1 MVAKIKSIAFQ
12 NFKGC
17 KNATYTFDGK
27 NVTVCGA
34 NGSGKTTIFDAF
46 TWLLFGKDSLD
57 NAKFEIR
64 PLDKDGKQIDNVEI
78 CVAATLEIDGKEVEL
93 KKTQRKNWVKKRG
106 TQNPVL
112 QGNVNEYEID
122 GYPRSEKDYKEYIN
136 SIVSDDLFKM
146 LTNPTYFPN
155 MPWKEQRNVLMLF
168 ESGLTDEEII
178 SKNIKFEPISEDLKR
193 ARDLRVATV
202 DEILEGKIYDIK
214 LNYLDDVK
222 SKYQKSLNELKKKP
236 IELSVRID
244 EISNSKVDID
254 VAELELLKNSLN
266 EQIAY
271 VKSKIADTDKQF
283 DEYQKLSDGI
293 MELKFAESDLVRK
306 ANEDNIK
313 ARREI
318 EDKIA
323 DKKFLLRQTEKTISD
338 TENCIELSKRTAEK
352 ISENLKEIR
361 EKWKAENERVFDENS
376 LVCSYCGQEY
386 PQDRKEQLR
395 AEFESHKAKE
405 LKAITDNG
413 NLIKGRLDK
422 EKETVESLEKELVE
436 HRKSLYMINNA
447 IADLEKQ
454 LSEFPDSIDVT
465 GTDEYKSI
473 QSQIAEKEQ
482 AMSQMNSADEVRK
495 SLNAELEDFQ
505 SQLIECEKKIAMS
518 QKNVEIDERIEELQ
532 EELRITAQKIADV
545 EKMLYLLDEFIKYK
559 LDKISDS
566 INAMFDGVNWKLFS
580 EQINGGIKEVCE
592 CTVNGVPYGSLNNGH
607 RIIAGLQIIKALQKL
622 YGAYLPIF
630 TDNAESVN
638 DFNLPDMDCQLI
650 KLKVSDDNNL
660 RIEMEK
666 ESEE

>member
-1 MVAKIKSIAFQ
+1 MLVRIKSMILQ

-17 KNATYTFDGK
+17 KSAEYTFDVK
-27 NVTVCGA
+27 NVNVCGA

-93 KKTQRKNWVKKRG
+93 KKTQKQNWVKKKG

-122 GYPRSEKDYKEYIN
+122 GYPRSEKDYEEYIN
-136 SIVSDDLFKM
+136 DIVSDDLFKM

-155 MPWKEQRNVLMLF
+155 MPWKDQRATIMKFASDVSDIELATEDSRF
-168 ESGLTDEEII
+168 AGLLPEIEKAPSTD
-178 SKNIKFEPISEDLKR
+178 
-193 ARDLRVATV
+193 
-202 DEILEGKIYDIK
+202 DIK
-214 LNYLDDVK
+214 N
-222 SKYQKSLNELKKKP
+222 KYQKSLNELKKKQ
-236 IELSVRID
+236 IELPVRID

-266 EQIAY
+266 EQITD

-283 DEYQKLSDGI
+283 EERQKLSDGI

-323 DKKFLLRQTEKTISD
+323 DKKFLVRQTEKTISD

-361 EKWKAENERVFDENS
+361 EKWKTENERVFDENS

-386 PQDRKEQLR
+386 PADKKEQLR
-395 AEFESHKAKE
+395 AEFESHKAEE

-422 EKETVESLEKELVE
+422 EKETIESLEKELVE
-436 HRKSLYMINNA
+436 HRKSLVMLNNA

-454 LSEFPDSIDVT
+454 LSELPESIDVT
-465 GTDEYKSI
+465 GTEEYKAI
-473 QSQIAEKEQ
+473 QSQISEKEQ

-495 SLNAELEDFQ
+495 SLNAELEDLQ
-505 SQLIECEKKIAMS
+505 SQLIECEKQMAMS

-532 EELRITAQKIADV
+532 AEQRITAQKIADV

-566 INAMFDGVNWKLFS
+566 INSQFEMVNFILFKS
-580 EQINGGIKEVCE
+580 QINGGIAETCE
-592 CTVNGVPYGSLNNGH
+592 CQYNGIPYGSLNSAA
-607 RIIAGLQIIKALQKL
+607 RIQCGLDIIRTLQRM
-622 YGAYLPIF
+622 YGVFVPVF
-630 TDNAESVN
+630 VDNRESCTN
-638 DFNLPDMDCQLI
+638 IPTMDCQVISLV
-650 KLKVSDDNNL
+650 VSPTDTDL
-660 RIEMEK
+660 RIEVE
-666 ESEE
+666 

>member
-1 MVAKIKSIAFQ
+1 MKIKSITLQ

-17 KNATYTFDGK
+17 KGATYTFDGK

-78 CVAATLEIDGKEVEL
+78 CVSATLEIDGKEVEL
-93 KKTQRKNWVKKRG
+93 KKTQKQNWVKKRG

-122 GYPRSEKDYKEYIN
+122 GYPRSAKDYEEYIN
-136 SIVSDDLFKM
+136 DIVSDDLFKM

-155 MPWKEQRNVLMLF
+155 MPWKEQRATIMKFASDVSDVELATEDSRFTELLP
-168 ESGLTDEEII
+168 EIEKAPSTD
-178 SKNIKFEPISEDLKR
+178 
-193 ARDLRVATV
+193 
-202 DEILEGKIYDIK
+202 DIK
-214 LNYLDDVK
+214 N
-222 SKYQKSLNELKKKP
+222 KYQKSLNELKKKQ
-236 IELSVRID
+236 IELPVRID

-254 VAELELLKNSLN
+254 VAELELQKNSLN
-266 EQIAY
+266 EQIAD
-271 VKSKIADTDKQF
+271 VKSNIADTDKQF
-283 DEYQKLSDGI
+283 EEYQKLSDGI

-306 ANEDNIK
+306 ANEENTK

-361 EKWKAENERVFDENS
+361 DKWKEENERVFDENS

-386 PQDRKEQLR
+386 PTDRKEQIK
-395 AEFESHKAKE
+395 AEFESKKAEE
-405 LKAITDNG
+405 LKLITYNG
-413 NLIKGRLDK
+413 NLFKGRLDK
-422 EKETVESLEKELVE
+422 ENETIDGLEKELVE
-436 HRKSLYMINNA
+436 HRKSLEMLNNA

-454 LSEFPDSIDVT
+454 LSELPESIDAT
-465 GTDEYKSI
+465 GTEEYKSI

-482 AMSQMNSADEVRK
+482 AMSQMNSSDEARK
-495 SLNAELEDFQ
+495 SLNAELEDLQ
-505 SQLIECEKKIAMS
+505 SQLIECEKKMAMS
-518 QKNVEIDERIEELQ
+518 QKNIKIGERIEELQ
-532 EELRITAQKIADV
+532 AEQRITAQKIADV

-566 INAMFDGVNWKLFS
+566 INSQFEMVNFILFKS
-580 EQINGGIKEVCE
+580 QINGGIAETCE
-592 CTVNGVPYGSLNNGH
+592 CQYNGIPFGSLNSAA
-607 RIIAGLQIIKALQKL
+607 RIQCGLDIIRTLQRM
-622 YGAYLPIF
+622 YGVFVPVF
-630 TDNAESVN
+630 VDNRESCTN
-638 DFNLPDMDCQLI
+638 IPTMDCQVISLV
-650 KLKVSDDNNL
+650 VSPTDKDL
-660 RIEMEK
+660 RIVTD
-666 ESEE
+666 

>member
-1 MVAKIKSIAFQ
+1 MKTVIKQITLQ

-78 CVAATLEIDGKEVEL
+78 CVSATLEIDGKEVEL
-93 KKTQRKNWVKKRG
+93 KKTQKQNWVKKRG

-136 SIVSDDLFKM
+136 GIVNDDLFKM

-155 MPWKEQRNVLMLF
+155 MPWKDQRATIMKFASDVSDIELATNDSRF
-168 ESGLTDEEII
+168 AGLLPEIEKAPSTD
-178 SKNIKFEPISEDLKR
+178 
-193 ARDLRVATV
+193 
-202 DEILEGKIYDIK
+202 DIK
-214 LNYLDDVK
+214 N
-222 SKYQKSLNELKKKP
+222 KYQKSLNELKKKQ
-236 IELSVRID
+236 IELPVRID
-244 EISNSKVDID
+244 EQSKNKVDID

-266 EQIAY
+266 EQIAD

-283 DEYQKLSDGI
+283 EEYQKLSDGI
-293 MELKFAESDLVRK
+293 MELKFAKSDLVRK

-318 EDKIA
+318 EDKIT
-323 DKKFLLRQTEKTISD
+323 DKKLLVSKVKKTISD
-338 TENCIELSKRTAEK
+338 TEKEIALNKDVIKHYETELNKARDEWNAEK
-352 ISENLKEIR
+352 ER
-361 EKWKAENERVFDENS
+361 EFDENS
-376 LVCSYCGQEY
+376 LICPYCKQEY
-386 PQDRKEQLR
+386 PADKKEQLR
-395 AEFESHKAKE
+395 ADFKVHKEAELNRITDKGNTAKE
-405 LKAITDNG
+405 
-413 NLIKGRLDK
+413 NLEIEKSTLSRLEAELPEHK
-422 EKETVESLEKELVE
+422 KSLEML
-436 HRKSLYMINNA
+436 NNA

-454 LSEFPDSIDVT
+454 LSELPTSIDVT
-465 GTDEYKSI
+465 GAEEYKAI

-495 SLNAELEDFQ
+495 SLNYELECSH

-518 QKNVEIDERIEELQ
+518 QKNIEIDERIAELQ
-532 EELRITAQKIADV
+532 AEQREVAQKIADV

-566 INAMFDGVNWKLFS
+566 INSQFEMVNFILFKS
-580 EQINGGIKEVCE
+580 QLNGGIAETCE
-592 CTVNGVPYGSLNNGH
+592 CQYNGIPYGSLNGAA
-607 RIIAGLQIIKALQKL
+607 RIQCGLDIIRTLQRM
-622 YGAYLPIF
+622 YGVFVPVF
-630 TDNAESVN
+630 VDNRESCTN
-638 DFNLPDMDCQLI
+638 IPTMDCQVISLV
-650 KLKVSDDNNL
+650 VSPTDKEL
-660 RIEMEK
+660 RIEV
-666 ESEE
+666 EE

>member
-1 MVAKIKSIAFQ
+1 MNIKSITLQ

-17 KNATYTFDGK
+17 KNAAYTFDGK

-78 CVAATLEIDGKEVEL
+78 CVAATLDIDGKEVEL
-93 KKTQRKNWVKKRG
+93 KKTQKQNWVKKRG

-122 GYPRSEKDYKEYIN
+122 GYPRSEKYYKEYIN
-136 SIVSDDLFKM
+136 GIVSDDLFKM

-155 MPWKEQRNVLMLF
+155 MPWKDQRATIMKFASEVSDIELATDDSRF
-168 ESGLTDEEII
+168 AGLLPEIEKAPSTD
-178 SKNIKFEPISEDLKR
+178 
-193 ARDLRVATV
+193 
-202 DEILEGKIYDIK
+202 DIK
-214 LNYLDDVK
+214 N
-222 SKYQKSLNELKKKP
+222 KYQKSLNELKKKQ
-236 IELSVRID
+236 IELPVRID
-244 EISNSKVDID
+244 EQSKNKVDID

-266 EQIAY
+266 EQIAD

-283 DEYQKLSDGI
+283 EEYQKLSDGI

-323 DKKFLLRQTEKTISD
+323 DKKFLLRQTEKTVDDCERQIDISKHHSVSLNESLESYRNQYRQ
-338 TENCIELSKRTAEK
+338 TQEL
-352 ISENLKEIR
+352 
-361 EKWKAENERVFDENS
+361 VFDENS

-386 PQDRKEQLR
+386 PQDRKEQIK
-395 AEFESHKAKE
+395 AEFESKKATEIKKITELGNKAKDE
-405 LKAITDNG
+405 
-413 NLIKGRLDK
+413 LDK
-422 EKETVESLEKELVE
+422 EKETIDSLEKELVE
-436 HRKSLYMINNA
+436 HRKSLEMLNNA
-447 IADLEKQ
+447 IASLEKQ
-454 LSEFPDSIDVT
+454 LSELPTSIDVT
-465 GTDEYKSI
+465 GTEEYKAI
-473 QSQIAEKEQ
+473 QSQIAEKER

-495 SLNAELEDFQ
+495 SLNYELECSQ
-505 SQLIECEKKIAMS
+505 TQLIECEKKIAMS

-532 EELRITAQKIADV
+532 AEQREVAQKIADV
-545 EKMLYLLDEFIKYK
+545 EKVLYLLDEFIKYK

-566 INAMFDGVNWKLFS
+566 INAMFDGISFKLFDI
-580 EQINGGIKEVCE
+580 QLNGGVKEVCE

-630 TDNAESVN
+630 IDNAESVN
-638 DFNLPDMDCQLI
+638 DFNMPDMDCQLI

>member
-1 MVAKIKSIAFQ
+1 MKTIIKQISLQ

-64 PLDKDGKQIDNVEI
+64 PLDKDGKQIDNIEI
-78 CVAATLEIDGKEVEL
+78 CVVATLEIDGKEVEL
-93 KKTQRKNWVKKRG
+93 KKTQKQNWVKKRG

-122 GYPRSEKDYKEYIN
+122 GYPRNEKDYKEYIN
-136 SIVSDDLFKM
+136 GIVRDDLFKM

-155 MPWKEQRNVLMLF
+155 MPWKDQRAVIMKLVTKVSDVELAKKLKKFAPLVN
-168 ESGLTDEEII
+168 EIEKAPSTD
-178 SKNIKFEPISEDLKR
+178 
-193 ARDLRVATV
+193 
-202 DEILEGKIYDIK
+202 DIK
-214 LNYLDDVK
+214 A
-222 SKYQKSLNELKKKP
+222 KYQKPLNELKKKQ
-236 IELSVRID
+236 IELPVRID

-283 DEYQKLSDGI
+283 EEYQKLSDGI

-313 ARREI
+313 ESREI

-323 DKKFLLRQTEKTISD
+323 DKKFLVSKVKKTISD
-338 TENCIELSKRTAEK
+338 TEKEIVLNKDVIKHYETELNKARDEWNAEK
-352 ISENLKEIR
+352 ER
-361 EKWKAENERVFDENS
+361 EFDENS
-376 LVCSYCGQEY
+376 LICPYCKQEY
-386 PQDRKEQLR
+386 SADKKEQLR
-395 AEFESHKAKE
+395 ADFKAHKEAELNRITDKGNKAKE
-405 LKAITDNG
+405 
-413 NLIKGRLDK
+413 NLEIEKTTLSRL
-422 EKETVESLEKELVE
+422 EAELPE
-436 HRKSLYMINNA
+436 HKKSLKMLNNA
-447 IADLEKQ
+447 IASLEKQ
-454 LSEFPDSIDVT
+454 LSELPESIDISD
-465 GTDEYKSI
+465 TDEHKAI
-473 QSQIAEKEQ
+473 QKQIAEKEQ

-495 SLNAELEDFQ
+495 SLNAELGDLQ

-518 QKNVEIDERIEELQ
+518 QKNIEIDERIEELQ
-532 EELRITAQKIADV
+532 AEQREVAQKIADV

-566 INAMFDGVNWKLFS
+566 INAMFEGISFKLFDIQLNS
-580 EQINGGIKEVCE
+580 GVKEVCE

-630 TDNAESVN
+630 IDNAESVN

-650 KLKVSDDNNL
+650 KLKVSDDKDL
-660 RIEMEK
+660 RIEVE
-666 ESEE
+666 

>member
-1 MVAKIKSIAFQ
+1 MKTVIKQIALQ

-17 KNATYTFDGK
+17 NNATYTFDGK
-27 NVTVCGA
+27 NVTVCGS

-46 TWLLFGKDSLD
+46 TWLLFGKDSLG

-78 CVAATLEIDGKEVEL
+78 CVAATLDIDGKEVEL
-93 KKTQRKNWVKKRG
+93 KKTQRQNWVKKRG

-136 SIVSDDLFKM
+136 GIVSDDLFKM

-155 MPWKEQRNVLMLF
+155 MPWKDQRATIMKFASDVSDVELATGDSRF
-168 ESGLTDEEII
+168 AGLLPEIEKAPSTD
-178 SKNIKFEPISEDLKR
+178 
-193 ARDLRVATV
+193 
-202 DEILEGKIYDIK
+202 DIK
-214 LNYLDDVK
+214 A
-222 SKYQKSLNELKKKP
+222 KYQKSLNELKKKQ
-236 IELSVRID
+236 IELPVRID

-254 VAELELLKNSLN
+254 VAELELQKNSLN
-266 EQIAY
+266 EQIAD

-283 DEYQKLSDGI
+283 EEYQKLSDGI

-323 DKKFLLRQTEKTISD
+323 DKKFLLSQTEKTISD

-361 EKWKAENERVFDENS
+361 EKWKAENERVFGENS

-386 PQDRKEQLR
+386 PTDKKEQLR

-422 EKETVESLEKELVE
+422 EKETIDRLEKELVE
-436 HRKSLYMINNA
+436 HRKSLEMLNNA
-447 IADLEKQ
+447 IASLEKQ
-454 LSEFPDSIDVT
+454 LSELPTSIDISE
-465 GTDEYKSI
+465 TDEYKAI

-482 AMSQMNSADEVRK
+482 AMSQMNNASSIRESLEAEV
-495 SLNAELEDFQ
+495 ED
-505 SQLIECEKKIAMS
+505 LHIEYTEVEKQIAMS

-532 EELRITAQKIADV
+532 EEQRITAQKIADV

-566 INAMFDGVNWKLFS
+566 INSQFEMVNFILFKS
-580 EQINGGIKEVCE
+580 QLNGGIAETCE
-592 CTVNGVPYGSLNNGH
+592 CQYNGIPYGSLNSAA
-607 RIIAGLQIIKALQKL
+607 RIQCGLDIIRTLQRM
-622 YGAYLPIF
+622 YGVFVPVF
-630 TDNAESVN
+630 VDNRESCTN
-638 DFNLPDMDCQLI
+638 IPTMDCQVISLV
-650 KLKVSDDNNL
+650 VSPTDKDL
-660 RIEMEK
+660 RIEVK
-666 ESEE
+666 

>member
-1 MVAKIKSIAFQ
+1 MKTVIKQIALQ

-17 KNATYTFDGK
+17 NNATYTFDGK
-27 NVTVCGA
+27 NVTVCGS

-46 TWLLFGKDSLD
+46 TWLLFGKDSLG

-78 CVAATLEIDGKEVEL
+78 CVAATLDIDGKEVEL
-93 KKTQRKNWVKKRG
+93 KKTQRQNWVKKRG

-136 SIVSDDLFKM
+136 DIVSDDLFKM

-155 MPWKEQRNVLMLF
+155 MPWKDQRATIMKFASDVSDVELATGDSRF
-168 ESGLTDEEII
+168 AGLLPEIEKAPSTD
-178 SKNIKFEPISEDLKR
+178 
-193 ARDLRVATV
+193 
-202 DEILEGKIYDIK
+202 DIK
-214 LNYLDDVK
+214 A
-222 SKYQKSLNELKKKP
+222 KYQKSLNELKKKQ
-236 IELSVRID
+236 IELPVRID

-254 VAELELLKNSLN
+254 VAELELQKNSLN
-266 EQIAY
+266 EQIAD

-283 DEYQKLSDGI
+283 EEYQKLSDGI

-323 DKKFLLRQTEKTISD
+323 DKKFLLSQTEKTISD

-361 EKWKAENERVFDENS
+361 EKWKAENERVFGENS

-386 PQDRKEQLR
+386 PTDKKEQLR

-422 EKETVESLEKELVE
+422 EKETIDRLEKELVE
-436 HRKSLYMINNA
+436 HRKSLEMLNNA
-447 IADLEKQ
+447 IASLEKQ
-454 LSEFPDSIDVT
+454 LSELPTSIDISE
-465 GTDEYKSI
+465 TDEYKAI

-482 AMSQMNSADEVRK
+482 AMSQMNNASSIRESLEAEV
-495 SLNAELEDFQ
+495 ED
-505 SQLIECEKKIAMS
+505 LHIEYTEVEKQIAMS

-532 EELRITAQKIADV
+532 EEQRITAQKIADV

-566 INAMFDGVNWKLFS
+566 INSQFEMVNFILFKS
-580 EQINGGIKEVCE
+580 QLNGGIAETCE
-592 CTVNGVPYGSLNNGH
+592 CQYNGIPYGSLNSAA
-607 RIIAGLQIIKALQKL
+607 RIQCGLDIIRTLQRM
-622 YGAYLPIF
+622 YGVFVPVF
-630 TDNAESVN
+630 VDNRESCTN
-638 DFNLPDMDCQLI
+638 IPTMDCQVISLV
-650 KLKVSDDNNL
+650 VSPTDKDL
-660 RIEMEK
+660 RIEVK
-666 ESEE
+666 

>member
-1 MVAKIKSIAFQ
+1 MKIKSILLQ

-17 KNATYTFDGK
+17 KNATYTFNGK

-78 CVAATLEIDGKEVEL
+78 CVVATLEIDGKEVEL
-93 KKTQRKNWVKKRG
+93 KKTQRQNWVKKRG

-136 SIVSDDLFKM
+136 GIVSDDLFKM

-155 MPWKEQRNVLMLF
+155 MPWKDQRATIMKFASDVSDVELATEDNRF
-168 ESGLTDEEII
+168 AGLLPEIEKAPSTD
-178 SKNIKFEPISEDLKR
+178 
-193 ARDLRVATV
+193 
-202 DEILEGKIYDIK
+202 DIK
-214 LNYLDDVK
+214 N
-222 SKYQKSLNELKKKP
+222 KYQKSLTELKKKQ
-236 IELSVRID
+236 IELPVRID
-244 EISNSKVDID
+244 EQSKNKVDID

-266 EQIAY
+266 EQIAD

-283 DEYQKLSDGI
+283 EEYQKLSDGI

-306 ANEDNIK
+306 ANEENIK

-361 EKWKAENERVFDENS
+361 DKWKAENERVFDENS

-386 PQDRKEQLR
+386 TQDRKEQIKD
-395 AEFESHKAKE
+395 EFESHKAKE
-405 LKAITDNG
+405 LKTITNNG
-413 NLIKGRLDK
+413 NLIKRRLDE
-422 EKETVESLEKELVE
+422 EKETIASLEKELVE
-436 HRKSLYMINNA
+436 HRKSLDMLNNT
-447 IADLEKQ
+447 IASLEKQ
-454 LSEFPDSIDVT
+454 LSELPTSIDVT
-465 GTDEYKSI
+465 GTEEYKAI

-495 SLNAELEDFQ
+495 SLNTELEDLQ
-505 SQLIECEKKIAMS
+505 SQLIECEKKMAMS

-532 EELRITAQKIADV
+532 EEQRITAQKIADV

-566 INAMFDGVNWKLFS
+566 INAMFDGISFKLF
-580 EQINGGIKEVCE
+580 EIQLNGGVKEVCE

-622 YGAYLPIF
+622 YGAYIPIF
-630 TDNAESVN
+630 IDNAESVN
-638 DFNLPDMDCQLI
+638 DFNLPDMECQLI
-650 KLKVSDDNNL
+650 KLKVSDDKEL
-660 RIEMEK
+660 RIEVE
-666 ESEE
+666 

>member
-1 MVAKIKSIAFQ
+1 MKTVIKQITLQ

-64 PLDKDGKQIDNVEI
+64 PLNKDGNQIDNVEI
-78 CVAATLEIDGKEVEL
+78 CVAATLDIDGKEVEL
-93 KKTQRKNWVKKRG
+93 KKTQKQNWVKKRG

-136 SIVSDDLFKM
+136 GIVSDDLFKM

-155 MPWKEQRNVLMLF
+155 MPWKEQRATIM
-168 ESGLTDEEII
+168 
-178 SKNIKFEPISEDLKR
+178 KFASDVSDVELATSNNGFADL
-193 ARDLRVATV
+193 V
-202 DEILEGKIYDIK
+202 DEIVKAPSVDDIK
-214 LNYLDDVK
+214 N
-222 SKYQKSLNELKKKP
+222 KYQKSLNELKKKQ
-236 IELSVRID
+236 IELPVRID
-244 EISNSKVDID
+244 EQSKNKVDID

-266 EQIAY
+266 EQIAD
-271 VKSKIADTDKQF
+271 VKSKITDTDKQF
-283 DEYQKLSDGI
+283 EEYQKLSDGI

-323 DKKFLLRQTEKTISD
+323 DKKFLLRQTEKTVDDCERQIDISKHHSVSLN
-338 TENCIELSKRTAEK
+338 ESIESYRNQYRQTQEL
-352 ISENLKEIR
+352 
-361 EKWKAENERVFDENS
+361 VFDENS

-386 PQDRKEQLR
+386 PQERKEQIK
-395 AEFESHKAKE
+395 AEFESKKATEIKKITELGNKAKAE
-405 LKAITDNG
+405 
-413 NLIKGRLDK
+413 LDK
-422 EKETVESLEKELVE
+422 EKENIDSLEKELVE
-436 HRKSLYMINNA
+436 HRKSLEMLNNA

-454 LSEFPDSIDVT
+454 LSELPTSIDVT
-465 GTDEYKSI
+465 GTEAYKVI
-473 QSQIAEKEQ
+473 QFKIAEAEEMMAK
-482 AMSQMNSADEVRK
+482 MNNADEVRK
-495 SLNAELEDFQ
+495 ALNAELEDLQ
-505 SQLIECEKKIAMS
+505 TQLIECEKKIAMS
-518 QKNVEIDERIEELQ
+518 QKNIEIDKRIEELQ
-532 EELRITAQKIADV
+532 AEQREVAQKIADV

-566 INAMFDGVNWKLFS
+566 INAMFDGISFKLFDI
-580 EQINGGIKEVCE
+580 QLNGGVKEVCE
-592 CTVNGVPYGSLNNGH
+592 CTCGGVPYQSLNNGH

-630 TDNAESVN
+630 IDNAESVN

-650 KLKVSDDNNL
+650 KLKVSDDKNL
-660 RIEMEK
+660 RIEVE
-666 ESEE
+666 

>member
-1 MVAKIKSIAFQ
+1 MKPTIKQIILQ

-78 CVAATLEIDGKEVEL
+78 CVSATLEIDGKEVEL
-93 KKTQRKNWVKKRG
+93 KKTQKQNWVKKRG

-136 SIVSDDLFKM
+136 GIVSDDLFKM

-155 MPWKEQRNVLMLF
+155 MPWKDQRATIMKFASEVSDIELATEDSRFTELLP
-168 ESGLTDEEII
+168 EIEKAPSTD
-178 SKNIKFEPISEDLKR
+178 
-193 ARDLRVATV
+193 
-202 DEILEGKIYDIK
+202 DIK
-214 LNYLDDVK
+214 N
-222 SKYQKSLNELKKKP
+222 KYQKSLNELKKKQ
-236 IELSVRID
+236 IELPVRID

-254 VAELELLKNSLN
+254 VAELELLKNNLN
-266 EQIAY
+266 EQIAD

-283 DEYQKLSDGI
+283 EEYQKLSDGI

-306 ANEDNIK
+306 ANEELVEKKRTIRSQIDEKNDYLLNISNGIQ
-313 ARREI
+313 RNNREI
-318 EDKIA
+318 A
-323 DKKFLLRQTEKTISD
+323 DYEYDIETGEKVRSR
-338 TENCIELSKRTAEK
+338 LAEQ
-352 ISENLKEIR
+352 
-361 EKWKAENERVFDENS
+361 WKSVNAEVFDESTAICPTCHRELPTEEIES
-376 LVCSYCGQEY
+376 LRS
-386 PQDRKEQLR
+386 
-395 AEFESHKAKE
+395 AFAKSKTE
-405 LKAITDNG
+405 
-413 NLIKGRLDK
+413 RLAK
-422 EKETVESLEKELVE
+422 IEKEGTEAKQNIENAKAMIPKLQECNEDNISNKNKLEKEV
-436 HRKSLYMINNA
+436 
-447 IADLEKQ
+447 ADLEKQ
-454 LSEFPDSIDVT
+454 LSELPTSIDVT
-465 GTDEYKSI
+465 GTDEYKVI
-473 QSQIAEKEQ
+473 QSQITEKEQ
-482 AMSQMNSADEVRK
+482 AMLQMNSADEVRK
-495 SLNAELEDFQ
+495 ALNEELENLQ
-505 SQLIECEKKIAMS
+505 MQLIECEKKIAMS
-518 QKNVEIDERIEELQ
+518 QKNIEIDERIEELQ
-532 EELRITAQKIADV
+532 EEQRITAQKIADV

-566 INAMFDGVNWKLFS
+566 INSMFDGVSWKLFS

-630 TDNAESVN
+630 TDNSESIN
-638 DFNLPDMDCQLI
+638 SFNIPKMPCQMI
-650 KLKVSDDNNL
+650 KLSVSDS
-660 RIEMEK
+660 K
-666 ESEE
+666 ELVIQVEE